1 MEFFRIISVFGLVL
15 FLTGLVSGIKGG
27 NYGENGSIKA
37 FVIQTVAGLLM
48 AMIGYVLS

>member
-15 FLTGLVSGIKGG
+15 FLTGLVSGVKGG
-27 NYGENGSIKA
+27 NCGENGSVKA